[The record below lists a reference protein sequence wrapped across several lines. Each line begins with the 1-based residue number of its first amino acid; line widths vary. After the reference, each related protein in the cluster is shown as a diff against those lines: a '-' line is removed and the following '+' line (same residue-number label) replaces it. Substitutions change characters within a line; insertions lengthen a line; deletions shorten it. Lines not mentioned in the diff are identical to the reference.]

1 MISFK
6 NVSFAYK
13 KGEALLSD
21 INFELRKGNVYGILG
36 LNGAGKT
43 TLLNLATGMLFPE
56 SGSCQFNGEEVRN
69 RTPKILREL
78 FIVPEQF
85 DLPKLSGEK
94 YTKIHQPFYP
104 KFVESVLHEIL
115 TIFEVDFSKKLSELS
130 YGQRKKFLIAFSI
143 ASNARMLFFDE
154 PTNGLDIPSKSQFR
168 KVIASLDLEDRS
180 ILISTHQVRD
190 LGMMLDHIIVIKE
203 GTIVFNQSVEKVTQN
218 LKFKKIE
225 GEHSDEYI
233 YGERTLGG
241 VNAILPATNGDN
253 SELDLDMELLFNGI
267 IQKTDTI
274 NKQFGGVIS

>member
-1 MISFK
+1 MISLK

-13 KGEALLSD
+13 KGESLLSHL
-21 INFELRKGNVYGILG
+21 NLELEKGNIYGLLG

-56 SGSCQFNGEEVRN
+56 SGTCQYNGEEVRN
-69 RTPKILREL
+69 RTPNILREL

-104 KFVESVLHEIL
+104 NFDESVLHEIL

-130 YGQRKKFLIAFSI
+130 YGQRKKFLIAFAI
-143 ASNARMLFFDE
+143 ASNAGMLFFDE

-168 KVIASLDLEDRS
+168 KVIASLDLENRC

-190 LGMMLDHIIVIKE
+190 LGMMLDHIIVLKE
-203 GTIVFNQSVEKVTQN
+203 GTIVFNRSVEQVTKN
-218 LKFKKIE
+218 LQFKKIE
-225 GEHSDEYI
+225 AEHSVEYI
-233 YGERTLGG
+233 YGEQTLGG
-241 VNAILPATNGDN
+241 VNAILPTTDDDN
-253 SELDLDMELLFNGI
+253 SELDMELLFNGI
-267 IQKTDTI
+267 IQKTETI
-274 NKQFGGVIS
+274 NKHFEGVIA